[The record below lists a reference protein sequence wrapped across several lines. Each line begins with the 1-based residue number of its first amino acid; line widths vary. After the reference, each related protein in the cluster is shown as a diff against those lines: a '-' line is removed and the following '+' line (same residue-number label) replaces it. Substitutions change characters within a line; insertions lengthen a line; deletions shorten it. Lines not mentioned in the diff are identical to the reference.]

1 MPKLTDNLYVQNPGE
16 PLLGLLEAGVNSQ
29 ASRYGTRR
37 YRLLHI
43 VNTYR
48 TAPDSTESHIHR
60 ATFATLH
67 AAREFSAGHQ
77 RVTFCSVQFP
87 EDRELVPDLFRKTAD
102 LQRSVL
108 DCGSFRVPRRLPLV
122 FDILENGIAAGGDCD
137 YVVFTNTDI
146 NLMPYFYDC
155 IARVL
160 DSGFEAVVV
169 NRREI
174 PGFSLDPAELPVM
187 YADCGVLHPGFDCF
201 VFPAGLY
208 RRFIPNE
215 ACVGAGLV
223 MRGLLYNLV
232 AHARTLLLRDCHL
245 TFHLG
250 QDRAWQAAE
259 FADYTA
265 HNRANGARVLAELSA
280 DPARRA
286 LLGPFLENTRRE
298 RGAGPSDR

>member
-1 MPKLTDNLYVQNPGE
+1 MKLADNFYIQNPGE
-16 PLLGLLEAGVNSQ
+16 PLLGLLDSPKNAQ
-29 ASRYGTRR
+29 PASPDTRS

-48 TAPDSTESHIHR
+48 SQHDSKESQVQR
-60 ATFATLH
+60 YTYTTMRT
-67 AAREFSAGHQ
+67 AREFTGKRHT
-77 RVTFCSVQFP
+77 VDFVSVQFP
-87 EDRELVPDLFRKTAD
+87 EDRDQVPDMFLRAED

-108 DCGSFRVPRRLPLV
+108 DCGNFRVPRRLPLI
-122 FDILENGIAAGGDCD
+122 FDILKNGIAAGQDSD
-137 YVVFTNTDI
+137 FVIFTNTDI

-155 IARVL
+155 IARIL
-160 DSGFEAVVV
+160 DCGFDAIVV

-174 PGFSLDPAELPVM
+174 PGYSLDPTLLPLM
-187 YADCGVLHPGFDCF
+187 YADYGVIHQGFDCF
-201 VFPAGLY
+201 VFPARLY
-208 RRFIPNE
+208 RRFVINE

-259 FADYTA
+259 LADYTE
-265 HNRANGARVLAELSA
+265 HNRANGALVLAELTTN
-280 DPARRA
+280 PAKRE
-286 LLGPFLENTRRE
+286 LLKPFLKSSRQV
-298 RGAGPSDR
+298 PDRD